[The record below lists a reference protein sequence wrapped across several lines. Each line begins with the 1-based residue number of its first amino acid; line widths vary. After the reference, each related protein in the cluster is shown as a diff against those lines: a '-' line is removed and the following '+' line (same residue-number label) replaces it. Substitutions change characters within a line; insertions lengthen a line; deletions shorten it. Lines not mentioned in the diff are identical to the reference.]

1 MEPLMYAAIKEMV
14 KNQRI
19 DTLVSNPVEK
29 RKRWR
34 ERINCFG
41 LREDGELTWN
51 GYRVPTT
58 ELVMK
63 VLLGEH
69 VTEKGHIRDV
79 ATLRKYLVDKG
90 FVLPPFIGGLERAV
104 NV

>member
-1 MEPLMYAAIKEMV
+1 MYVEIKV
-14 KNQRI
+14 KVRNQRI

-29 RKRWR
+29 QKRLR
-34 ERINCFG
+34 ERIKKFA
-41 LREDGELTWN
+41 LKEDGEKTWN

-63 VLLGEH
+63 VLLAEH
-69 VTEKGHIRDV
+69 VSKKGHIRDV